1 MKTPTTLKSAIK
13 AGYVIKKIDYA
24 NSKKCRVDLE
34 PRFYDQTMKP
44 GLSFWMSSTYIKREY
59 NSEFQTYGILR

>member
-1 MKTPTTLKSAIK
+1 MKTPQTLKAALD

-34 PRFYDQTMKP
+34 PRFYDQTKKAL
-44 GLSFWMSSTYIKREY
+44 LSFWMTSKHVKRVY
-59 NSEFQTYGILR
+59 PGSYQSKGIFR